1 MAVSYPR
8 LKCLGA
14 LWGAQEHLC
23 LQERISEESLEKTQL
38 FEKMQRERSTGRKC
52 GHFGYMHRL
61 KASVCDS

>member
-1 MAVSYPR
+1 MAVSYPW

-38 FEKMQRERSTGRKC
+38 FEKMQRERSTGRKLWPLWLHAQTQ
-52 GHFGYMHRL
+52 GIR
-61 KASVCDS
+61 V